1 MTNQSAP
8 HGDLHAL
15 HTLKYRYAE
24 AVDRCVDD
32 PSDATVAVVVE
43 LFTAD
48 ATADYGQF
56 GSYQGPEA
64 LATFFRDV
72 LPSIASWTR
81 HFMLNPIVELDG
93 ARATG
98 RWSALVHAVFKASA
112 DAGPQRLYVR
122 YQDSYKKTDDGW
134 RLQAVIALF
143 DTPG

>member
-1 MTNQSAP
+1 MKCSIAARGSPLSSASWP
-8 HGDLHAL
+8 SVSDVRAPS
-15 HTLKYRYAE
+15 RA
-24 AVDRCVDD
+24 DD
-32 PSDATVAVVVE
+32 PAFREWWSSYLRMGASPGAAVALTRMNAE
-43 LFTAD
+43 ID
-48 ATADYGQF
+48 I
-56 GSYQGPEA
+56 
-64 LATFFRDV
+64 RDV